1 MILTRKWAFAAL
13 GGLAFAAS
21 ASSANAADVY
31 EGESLKDEPSYE
43 TPYIGWT
50 GFYLGGHIGG
60 AFDVTDDEELF
71 GDEAIFVGGGHVGY
85 NWQLSDRFLVGLEG
99 DLDYLDDDD
108 TEYLG
113 TIRARLGLTRGPM
126 LAYVTGGAA
135 FIEFDDIDDT
145 DTGYVVGGGL
155 EYKLRDNW
163 SVGAEGLYYGFD
175 NPNPADDEDLE
186 FWTARARLTYH
197 LGGRY

>member
-1 MILTRKWAFAAL
+1 MTLTKKWAFAAL
-13 GGLAFAAS
+13 GALAFAAS
-21 ASSANAADVY
+21 ASSASAADVY

-50 GFYLGGHIGG
+50 GFYIGGHIGG
-60 AFDVTDDEELF
+60 AFDATDAEDLF
-71 GDEAIFVGGGHVGY
+71 GDEAIFAGGGHLGY

-108 TEYLG
+108 TEYLA
-113 TIRARLGLTRGPM
+113 TIRGRLGLTRGPM
-126 LAYVTGGAA
+126 LAYLTGGAA
-135 FIEFDDIDDT
+135 FIEFDDGSPDP
-145 DTGYVVGGGL
+145 GYVVGGGL

-163 SVGAEGLYYGFD
+163 SIGGEALYYGFED
-175 NPNPADDEDLE
+175 DGADDDLE

-197 LGGRY
+197 IGGRY